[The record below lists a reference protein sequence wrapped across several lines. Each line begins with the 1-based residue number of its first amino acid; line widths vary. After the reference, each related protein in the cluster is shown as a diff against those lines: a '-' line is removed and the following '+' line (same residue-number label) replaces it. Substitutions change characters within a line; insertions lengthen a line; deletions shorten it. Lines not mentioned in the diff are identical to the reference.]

1 MGSVLLDMA
10 MSLDGFVSGPDG
22 GDAGLHDW
30 YFSPSAASAPIIAEL
45 QGGIGAMIMGRG
57 TYDAGGEQG
66 GFEDNPYPVPHFIL
80 TRRPPPKPS
89 GGASDFVFVGDLGSA
104 LRQARAAAGERLVCV
119 AGGAATARQFLA
131 AGAIDEIQL
140 HIVPALLGGGLRLF
154 EQGGGERLGLELT
167 RTVAAPNVTHLRYRV
182 RR

>member
-1 MGSVLLDMA
+1 MAGVLLDMA
-10 MSLDGFVSGPDG
+10 ISLDGFASGPDG

-30 YFSPSAASAPIIAEL
+30 YFDPSPASAPIIAEL
-45 QGGIGAMIMGRG
+45 QSSIGAMIMGRT
-57 TYDAGGEQG
+57 TYGDASEQAET
-66 GFEDNPYPVPHFIL
+66 EDNPYPVPHFIL
-80 TRRPPPKPS
+80 THRPPAEAAK
-89 GGASDFVFVGDLGSA
+89 DIVFVADGIESA

-131 AGAIDEIQL
+131 AGLIDEIQL
-140 HIVPALLGGGLRLF
+140 HVVPALFGGGLRLF
-154 EQGGGERLGLELT
+154 EQGSFERIGLELT